1 MDNKPIKYI
10 FLVLGSLVL
19 LAIGTFFG
27 SRYMCENKGSEKVK
41 PKGMMLLIE
50 FNNTDGLA
58 NMVNDMRER
67 NIKGLLMVNADFI
80 KKNAEE
86 LESAS

>member
-1 MDNKPIKYI
+1 MENKPIKYI
-10 FLVLGSLVL
+10 SLILGAFFLLAVGTILGSK
-19 LAIGTFFG
+19 
-27 SRYMCENKGSEKVK
+27 YMCEKKESVK

-67 NIKGLLMVNADFI
+67 NIKDC
-80 KKNAEE
+80 
-86 LESAS
+86 